1 MKRLIFFLIIIIA
14 IFAFSCSN
22 PKPEGDASLVISAY
36 VDAGAMSSI
45 QGSSGN
51 VSHYDVEVYRG
62 EDKVYTSNKFA
73 IDSNVTVKGLA
84 TEVEYT
90 IKVNG
95 YTSDSAA
102 NSIVYGESKVTL
114 IDVVNNVAISLE
126 RIPEN
131 ALSTVTL
138 NIMLSSS
145 YDEKKVNY
153 VCRLADGGVITNGSG
168 SGTPNSGNLIINN
181 LKIPAGSHVLEI
193 TITPPS
199 DSGLDS
205 LTTSEAIRVYPSDDS
220 MTIYLD
226 MVNETAD
233 VYGVMWNYSDSGYST
248 KLTRLDSSNDPN
260 KIATATVTTE
270 PKAYYSG
277 RTDYDSP
284 FDDIAPWS
292 EMKLCAV
299 PYPADGT
306 NGIIYY
312 DENNSEF
319 SSYTEFIEKYTTG
332 DNKFKYDIMVH
343 LPEMYYRVID
353 DSVNSH
359 RYYYVSATE
368 FENSKKH
375 PGSNTYVSRY
385 NMTNKYAEIDH
396 QNMFHHM
403 DPNDGDNNYEK
414 VIPMSVP
421 NGFEENSINYMYH
434 LFPAAIDKIIPR
446 KNNESET
453 IKVSNGEY
461 YYFDYFT
468 LSYIQLM
475 YLVEYANWTS
485 GVGYGT
491 SGLNDYLSDPDEIT
505 YHSGTTRNSLNH
517 PSTDYSDSQNV
528 QYRYISGLWNLQYEY
543 FYGLK
548 LENGYMYISQDRNYN
563 LEGKWIRLDSVPY
576 TGVIL
581 GSIKDTYYLENHEW
595 CLGLPENFILSTNT
609 ENILGTISI
618 PNESATQYMSI
629 RNNLSISNYI
639 SIFNLTSSSIYQP
652 DLGVGLRFIVGRF
665 IYVPD

>member
-14 IFAFSCSN
+14 IFASSCSD

-95 YTSDSAA
+95 YTSVSAV
-102 NSIVYGESKVTL
+102 NSIVYGESEVTL
-114 IDVVNNVAISLE
+114 IASVNNVAISLE
-126 RIPEN
+126 KIPEN

-181 LKIPAGSHVLEI
+181 LEIPAGSHVLEI

-205 LTTSEAIRVYPSDDS
+205 LTTAEAIRVYPSDNS
-220 MTIYLD
+220 ITINLD

-233 VYGVMWNYSDSGYST
+233 VYGVMWNYSNSGYST

-353 DSVNSH
+353 DSVESR

-491 SGLNDYLSDPDEIT
+491 SGLNDYLSDPDEIA

-581 GSIKDTYYLENHEW
+581 GSIKKTYYLENHEW